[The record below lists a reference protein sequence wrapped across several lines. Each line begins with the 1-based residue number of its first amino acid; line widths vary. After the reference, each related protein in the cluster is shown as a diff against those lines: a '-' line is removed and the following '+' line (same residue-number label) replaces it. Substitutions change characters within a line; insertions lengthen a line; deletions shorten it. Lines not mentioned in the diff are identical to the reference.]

1 MARHF
6 MTEAQRNEVLRV
18 YVMEGYEAVKPLAIK
33 YGVNPHY
40 IAELA
45 RRRGFY
51 GNRQSRRYKDSKR
64 DPRWERARA
73 IGMVVIP
80 ERNTAAMPVE

>member
-18 YVMEGYEAVKPLAIK
+18 YVMEGYEASKPLAIK

-51 GNRQSRRYKDSKR
+51 GNRQSRRFKDSKR

-73 IGMVVIP
+73 IGLVVAGRAAP
-80 ERNTAAMPVE
+80 AAMPVE

>member
-6 MTEAQRNEVLRV
+6 MTQSQRDECLRV
-18 YVMEGYEAVKPLAIK
+18 YVMQGYLAVKPLAEK

-40 IAELA
+40 ISELA
-45 RRRGFY
+45 RRRGFH
-51 GNRQSRRYKDSKR
+51 GNRQERRFKDSKR

-73 IGMVVIP
+73 IGLVVAGRP
-80 ERNTAAMPVE
+80 TSAAMPVE